1 MFIKEWIELAL
12 CNLADDILGFIP
24 ENVILSAETR
34 EEIFKI
40 LSKYAEE
47 IFLAQKETLTG
58 EKV

>member
-12 CNLADDILGFIP
+12 CNLADDILGLIP

-47 IFLAQKETLTG
+47 IFLAQKETLTD